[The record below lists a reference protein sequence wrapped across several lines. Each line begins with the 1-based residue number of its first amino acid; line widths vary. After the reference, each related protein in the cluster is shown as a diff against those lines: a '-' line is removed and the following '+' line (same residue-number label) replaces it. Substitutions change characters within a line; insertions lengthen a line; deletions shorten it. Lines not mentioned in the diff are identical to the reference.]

1 MMDTKNLIQQARGW
15 LANRQQ
21 PQQQAVPWEM
31 RQAAEAQQHSNQN
44 MHVATQGGGGYTTES
59 PIEGAPG
66 GPTQNQKM
74 DLFTNFKYPT
84 QWADAEDVYKRYA
97 SGEFKTPEAWSMGQ
111 GVLGQMA
118 QTGNPVDVQGWWD
131 AQQDPTKTYLSDMT
145 KELAEQAG
153 VGGVRF
159 STPLQRNIAD
169 QSRRAIE
176 NLTAGMA
183 DRHIAAQEAAR
194 GRQLGATGQL
204 FSYGS
209 GMAGLESDAAN
220 RAMSA
225 AGGLGNLGSMYFQAP
240 MQVAGQMAN
249 QGAMTQQ
256 MRNQQLQQMQNNP
269 WQQGLLQ
276 YLMMSQGGVPQ
287 MYQPSFLEQMLGA
300 AGQAAPYLRRNEGGG
315 ADISGGGY
323 GGAGSGASG
332 HGTFGR

>member
-15 LANRQQ
+15 LSALKQ
-21 PQQQAVPWEM
+21 PKQTVPWEV
-31 RQAAEAQQHSNQN
+31 RQAPVEQQHSNPN
-44 MHVATQGGGGYTTES
+44 MYVSTQDQRGYTTES
-59 PIEGAPG
+59 PIEGGG
-66 GPTQNQKM
+66 GPTQTKKM
-74 DLFTNFKYPT
+74 DLFENFKYPT

-97 SGEFKTPEAWSMGQ
+97 GGGYKTPDAWTMGQ

-204 FSYGS
+204 FQYGS

-220 RAMSA
+220 RAMAA
-225 AGGLGNLGSMYFQAP
+225 AGGLGNLGSMYFNAP

-249 QGAMTQQ
+249 QGSMMQQ
-256 MRNQQLQQMQNNP
+256 QRNQQLQQMQNNP

-276 YLMMSQGGVPQ
+276 YLMSSGGGVPQ

-300 AGQAAPYLRRNEGGG
+300 AAYAAPYLRKDKESIGTTG
-315 ADISGGGY
+315 APR
-323 GGAGSGASG
+323 
-332 HGTFGR
+332 GRDMRGIEDMAW